1 MKSMNETVLGA
12 RGLRL
17 SWPRIGL
24 PAALGTLWLAF
35 WLLAPGFATA
45 DNQWN
50 ISRQVS
56 VLALAAM
63 GQTFAVVSGGL
74 DISVGAVV
82 GLTSVVAAIGAGRY
96 GTLPGFLLGLCVA
109 GLVGALSGAVTAF
122 FRVDPIIVT
131 IAVLSLARG
140 IAFYVTYGIPVTAVP
155 QGYALLGSG
164 FLGPLPAPAAFA
176 VGVFLLVHLLMT
188 RVPVGRNLYA
198 VGGNEEAAR
207 LAGLSVRLHQ
217 VVAYGASAVLAGCAG
232 IVLSSRAS
240 SGQATLGYGL
250 ELESIAAV
258 VIGGTRLFAGD
269 GSMPRAILGALVIAV
284 LGNGMDLANI
294 SPYVRQV
301 ILGLIVIGAVL
312 ASNWRE

>member
-1 MKSMNETVLGA
+1 MVEGHPRARSLG
-12 RGLRL
+12 L
-17 SWPRIGL
+17 SWTQIGL
-24 PAALGTLWLAF
+24 PAALAALWLGF
-35 WLLAPGFATA
+35 WFMAPGFATA

-50 ISRQVS
+50 ISRQVA

-82 GLTSVVAAIGAGRY
+82 GLTSVVAALAAGWL
-96 GTLPGFLLGLCVA
+96 GTLPGLLLGLCAA
-109 GLVGALSGAVTAF
+109 GVLGTVSGAVAAF
-122 FRVDPIIVT
+122 FRADPIIVT
-131 IAVLSLARG
+131 IGMLSLARG
-140 IAFYVTYGIPVTAVP
+140 IAFYVTQGIPVTAVP
-155 QGYALLGSG
+155 RGYALLGSG
-164 FLGPLPAPAAFA
+164 FLGPVPVPALFA
-176 VGVFLLVHLLMT
+176 LGVFLILHLMMA

-198 VGGNEEAAR
+198 VGGNEEASR
-207 LAGLSVRLHQ
+207 LAGLGVRLHR
-217 VVAYGASAVLAGCAG
+217 VVAYGASAALAGCAG
-232 IVLSSRAS
+232 IVLSSRAN

-269 GSMPRAILGALVIAV
+269 GSMPRAILGALVIAI

-301 ILGLIVIGAVL
+301 ILGLIVISAVL
-312 ASNWRE
+312 VSNWRE